1 MTFFNFCSK
10 CARTRIFFPQYFS
23 CPFCRFSVF
32 VFLPFSF
39 IFSTL
44 SRKWRRTLFVLLLRH
59 LFLRNSGHL
68 VKEIAKLLKTSER
81 WVNRWSKV
89 KTLED
94 KPRKLQGADGRCFTN
109 CVRNVIAKAVS
120 ICVIIQQDWKVK
132 KKLQL
137 NNIKV
142 SSTTGGRYVTNKG
155 WKALKRKKAVHTSC
169 RHGIRRI
176 CKLYTKGR
184 PAGKLTW

>member
-1 MTFFNFCSK
+1 MLLLANVNWFRNEIFLNMTFFNFCSK
-10 CARTRIFFPQYFS
+10 CARSRGFFPAIFFLPI
-23 CPFCRFSVF
+23 CRFSVF

-59 LFLRNSGHL
+59 LFLRYSGHF
-68 VKEIAKLLKTSER
+68 VKEIAKLLKRSEQ

-94 KPRKLQGADGRCFTN
+94 KPRKLQGVDGPCFTN
-109 CVRNVIAKAVS
+109 CVRNVIEKAVS

-132 KKLQL
+132 KA
-137 NNIKV
+137 
-142 SSTTGGRYVTNKG
+142 ST
-155 WKALKRKKAVHTSC
+155 
-169 RHGIRRI
+169 
-176 CKLYTKGR
+176 
-184 PAGKLTW
+184 

>member
-10 CARTRIFFPQYFS
+10 CARTRVFFPQYFS

-59 LFLRNSGHL
+59 LFFTVFWAFSQRNCQTVEDVWTMSEQV
-68 VKEIAKLLKTSER
+68 VKTI
-81 WVNRWSKV
+81 

-94 KPRKLQGADGRCFTN
+94 KPRKLQGVNGCCFTM
-109 CVRNVIAKAVS
+109 CKKCYRKSCKYMRNNSTRLKG
-120 ICVIIQQDWKVK
+120 K
-132 KKLQL
+132 KKLEL

-142 SSTTGGRYVTNKG
+142 SSTTVGRYVTNKG

-176 CKLYTKGR
+176 CKL
-184 PAGKLTW
+184 